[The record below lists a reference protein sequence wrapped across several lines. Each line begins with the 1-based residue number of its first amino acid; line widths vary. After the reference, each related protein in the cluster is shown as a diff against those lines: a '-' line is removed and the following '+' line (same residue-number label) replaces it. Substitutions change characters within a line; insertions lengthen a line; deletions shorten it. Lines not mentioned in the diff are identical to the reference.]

1 MNLGKKIISVAAGVA
16 LVAGAGLA
24 AAAPAT
30 AKTRTTGTTLIS
42 LKADVAPLFAGVVA
56 VAPAK
61 KDGPRITFPV
71 TKVVGNGVEHK
82 GALQVGALEVSDPII
97 LIGENN
103 TASVTVNVA
112 SLQTRVELFTLK
124 NFKPGKP
131 SKKGKTT
138 TTVWRGFVHL
148 TSNPVVV
155 GALNQAAGAE
165 VFSADMG
172 LGGIRTTIN
181 VTKR

>member
-1 MNLGKKIISVAAGVA
+1 MNLTKKIVSLAAATA
-16 LVAGAGLA
+16 LVAGAGA
-24 AAAPAT
+24 MAAAPAQ
-30 AKTRTTGTTLIS
+30 AKGKTSGTTLIS

-71 TKVVGNGVEHK
+71 TGVVGNSVEHG
-82 GALQVGALEVSDPII
+82 GALKVGALEVSDPII
-97 LIGENN
+97 IIGENK

-131 SKKGKTT
+131 AKKGKTT

-172 LGGIRTTIN
+172 LGGIRTTII
-181 VTKR
+181 VTK